1 MINVVAINPDGTAYS
16 GAYTSYRDPDH
27 PAYHP
32 SDSNHPRSIVQF
44 NVYHSG
50 GTLVDAV
57 GGTYDKKILIF
68 PDKISIDYGV
78 NENNFKLTKIDEST
92 PIPTLNYVTVH
103 ASRLFGVDDNRIYA
117 SAYNDYTDWDV
128 DTATDVSP
136 DNAWV
141 STTGSNTRA
150 DSDFTAICEFDGK
163 VIAFKRDFMYQVGN
177 QQNPFR
183 MKDIAPVGAIDFRS
197 VAEINRTLYFVSQD
211 EVYAYAG
218 GQVRKIG
225 APLGKPKFKDGVS
238 GAFRDTYYLYDGHVI
253 YTYDTVHHMWGV
265 MAPPSS
271 EYDVVNFCADE
282 NALYCLV
289 SQGTNAHYL
298 YKLENPPTGWY
309 FETDLSAF
317 STFDVKRINKLSLL
331 CEIPAGGQ
339 VKAFLIKDGAE
350 TGLKVLDS
358 TAKNRTGSVMLRGL
372 VRAGASHGHRLLV
385 QCYGDVEIRGLEVL
399 AIKEADSYE

>member
-136 DNAWV
+136 DNAWFPQPAPIR
-141 STTGSNTRA
+141 GR
-150 DSDFTAICEFDGK
+150 TAIYGRSANLTASDA
-163 VIAFKRDFMYQVGN
+163 IFKRDFMYQVGN

-197 VAEINRTLYFVSQD
+197 VAEINRTPV
-211 EVYAYAG
+211 
-218 GQVRKIG
+218 
-225 APLGKPKFKDGVS
+225 
-238 GAFRDTYYLYDGHVI
+238 
-253 YTYDTVHHMWGV
+253 
-265 MAPPSS
+265 
-271 EYDVVNFCADE
+271 FCQPGRG
-282 NALYCLV
+282 LCLC
-289 SQGTNAHYL
+289 G
-298 YKLENPPTGWY
+298 
-309 FETDLSAF
+309 
-317 STFDVKRINKLSLL
+317 
-331 CEIPAGGQ
+331 
-339 VKAFLIKDGAE
+339 
-350 TGLKVLDS
+350 
-358 TAKNRTGSVMLRGL
+358 RTGEENR
-372 VRAGASHGHRLLV
+372 RAAWQAQV
-385 QCYGDVEIRGLEVL
+385 
-399 AIKEADSYE
+399 